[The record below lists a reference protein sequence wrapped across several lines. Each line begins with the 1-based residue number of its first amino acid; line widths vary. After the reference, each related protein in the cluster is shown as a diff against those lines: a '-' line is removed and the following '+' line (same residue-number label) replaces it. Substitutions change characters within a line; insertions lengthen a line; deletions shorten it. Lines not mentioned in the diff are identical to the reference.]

1 MKSPISLV
9 HETPAASPEEARRH
23 FLGKLSVETD
33 PSDVRHD
40 QLAGLDSFLLVDVR
54 AASAYAERHAAGAVS
69 LPYGDISPDSTA
81 GWPKDRLLVLYCW
94 SPACNG
100 AAKAGLRFSELGFRV
115 KEMLGGIEYWQRD
128 GFPVEGSRAGSA
140 PVVG

>member
-1 MKSPISLV
+1 MSLV

-33 PSDVRHD
+33 PSDVRRD
-40 QLAGLDSFLLVDVR
+40 QLAGADSFLLVDVR
-54 AASAYAERHAAGAVS
+54 AASAYADRHAAGAVS
-69 LPYGDISPDSTA
+69 LPYADISPETTA

-100 AAKAGLRFSELGFRV
+100 AAKAGFRFSELGFRV
-115 KEMLGGIEYWQRD
+115 KEMIGGFEYWQRE
-128 GFPVEGSRAGSA
+128 GFPTEGARVGHE
-140 PVVG
+140 PVIG